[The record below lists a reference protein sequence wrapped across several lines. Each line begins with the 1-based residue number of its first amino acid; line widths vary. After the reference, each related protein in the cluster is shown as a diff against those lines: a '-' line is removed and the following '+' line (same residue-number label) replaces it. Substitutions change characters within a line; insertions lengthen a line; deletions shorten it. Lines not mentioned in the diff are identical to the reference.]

1 MNHEV
6 EEPRHRPETL
16 LPCASP
22 RDLLAAEFKRQELR
36 DLPRANTPA
45 VLPGQQMNMRARR
58 RSAPLQSFGEADDFA
73 GFEPPAQHRMVL
85 PPSDRRRPR
94 RNTDDDVLARTN
106 GLEPGFSGASG
117 FSGAGDPLS
126 ATAGPW
132 RPVAPWEDGSVVV
145 SSKPQPKRTRRG
157 TKDLGPLEEAEN
169 SAFELPFSWRGGG
182 GGSGGGGGLLVPSL
196 CECPGVSRSL
206 SRSLSNSSS
215 TMATGGVG
223 GGSGSNASS
232 LAVSP
237 RAKPSPRRRPSMGG
251 AGGLLDPLSTPVVPA
266 ATDACAA
273 APGRPRFAHPTSR
286 SVSAKPH
293 EPEPVTPC
301 VCCRYRT
308 STSAL
313 SEPTGALSAPPL
325 RRAPVAGR
333 RANA

>member
-182 GGSGGGGGLLVPSL
+182 GGSGGGDEGG
-196 CECPGVSRSL
+196 
-206 SRSLSNSSS
+206 
-215 TMATGGVG
+215 GGVG

-237 RAKPSPRRRPSMGG
+237 RPKPSPRRRPSMGG

-286 SVSAKPH
+286 SVSAKSH
-293 EPEPVTPC
+293 ESEPVTPC